1 MPAGPTSQA
10 QSGVPTGSATGDS
23 WSKPASEQ
31 ASNTKDKK
39 RPDPSGAP
47 DDPDDGDVSSAPT
60 SEIRSMLR
68 QRIKKDGDGS
78 RPKSSLGS
86 VRIEEY
92 YGERS
97 RYIKWKRTIQAQQ
110 CLYGLENQEL
120 AMLVYLS
127 TRKEARDV
135 VEQHPVTSYT
145 GPGGLALLWKVLDE
159 AFGESETELFERAD
173 KELERY
179 RRGPGESIPHYLAEM
194 RRLKAQ
200 YMRVDPDT
208 RLSDRA
214 WAQKLLHKA
223 SLSRKERYDVYY
235 SAGAVYDPTAIEKAL
250 RVRCAH
256 LHHDERRTP
265 SRTPHREREKEDEVR
280 TYKKKKVFIKKR
292 IHGSH
297 VADATEEGE
306 DDDEMPEEEGGEE
319 EPQGQP
325 GEDEEG
331 DYEEEEDN
339 MTSDGEMDAGDLKEA
354 FAAGWKAKQKVA
366 DIKKQRGWKGTE
378 KDKKGEKTNIDARK
392 KATTCSSCGKQGHW
406 RGDPECV
413 NVVNGRDQPHRKAS
427 TVHFTF
433 VAGSD
438 DPRERQCPQCHW
450 PTTGTAK
457 FCGECGFAM
466 PPLDDRMSSQVK
478 REGGDWSVVGEGGG
492 DERPEG
498 FGFSVR
504 KESVVGAKP
513 KPKAK
518 GYAPPGHVRLKGQE
532 LLAALPSMTKE
543 DKKELHKALQKEED
557 EETEKRRD
565 LFKRTMSEYSY
576 WDYETYEPTAREL
589 FPDGAWKYQEWRARQ
604 EAEHDPRASASEASG
619 SQGPAPPPP
628 RSDRP
633 KAVKDKELEAFRWQ
647 LYQKQVRHGR
657 RIPSTA
663 ADWPTEAQ
671 SLCAHPFENLRWSAN
686 AEGHFA
692 RCKLCDQK
700 HVIYFSNRHGA
711 MMVHHHSP
719 TSRRSWTTNQ
729 GVDS

>member
-306 DDDEMPEEEGGEE
+306 EDDEMPEEEGGEE

-406 RGDPECV
+406 RGDPECI

-438 DPRERQCPQCHW
+438 DPGERQCPQCHW

-478 REGGDWSVVGEGGG
+478 REGGDWSVVDEGGG

-589 FPDGAWKYQEWRARQ
+589 FPDAPWKYQEWRARQ

-619 SQGPAPPPP
+619 SQGPVPPPP

-657 RIPSTA
+657 CIPSTA
-663 ADWPTEAQ
+663 ADWRISDGVSQ
-671 SLCAHPFENLRWSAN
+671 LC
-686 AEGHFA
+686 G
-692 RCKLCDQK
+692 
-700 HVIYFSNRHGA
+700 
-711 MMVHHHSP
+711 
-719 TSRRSWTTNQ
+719 
-729 GVDS
+729 